1 VIPAQGRYLAEH
13 IAGAQYLEL
22 TDGGHWPW
30 TAPDADR
37 FLDKLEEFLTGAP
50 QVPGRDRALATVAF
64 TGIVDSTAMAAT
76 MGDRRW
82 RELLEVHDSVA
93 HREVEAARGRTVK
106 STGDG
111 VLATFDGPARAIRC
125 VGAIARGVATLGL
138 HVRAGLHTGE
148 IELLVQGDIDKTVGG
163 RIGIN
168 AHLLQARDDV
178 GIVVTLDL
186 GVQDGT
192 WVDDCDSHGR
202 ILRSH
207 RGCPA
212 SASTVS
218 VLEQD
223 GRRVRERPS
232 ELGEWRLR
240 QRPCPKQE
248 GTFSMASVHTL
259 DQLDSCFDDSHG
271 VASAGLLLPAT
282 LAERLGIE
290 AAVNEL
296 VDLGDRPG
304 AHRPGRK
311 VLTLL
316 HALVIG
322 GDCIDD
328 ADVLRTGFTAA
339 VLGHRVMALP
349 RWGPSC
355 AASPSATSASS
366 TAWPRPSWAGRRQP
380 APDPAMGP

>member
-1 VIPAQGRYLAEH
+1 
-13 IAGAQYLEL
+13 
-22 TDGGHWPW
+22 
-30 TAPDADR
+30 
-37 FLDKLEEFLTGAP
+37 
-50 QVPGRDRALATVAF
+50 
-64 TGIVDSTAMAAT
+64 
-76 MGDRRW
+76 
-82 RELLEVHDSVA
+82 
-93 HREVEAARGRTVK
+93 
-106 STGDG
+106 
-111 VLATFDGPARAIRC
+111 
-125 VGAIARGVATLGL
+125 
-138 HVRAGLHTGE
+138 
-148 IELLVQGDIDKTVGG
+148 
-163 RIGIN
+163 
-168 AHLLQARDDV
+168 
-178 GIVVTLDL
+178 
-186 GVQDGT
+186 
-192 WVDDCDSHGR
+192 
-202 ILRSH
+202 
-207 RGCPA
+207 
-212 SASTVS
+212 
-218 VLEQD
+218 
-223 GRRVRERPS
+223 
-232 ELGEWRLR
+232 
-240 QRPCPKQE
+240 
-248 GTFSMASVHTL
+248 MASVHTL

-355 AASPSATSASS
+355 AASPSPTSASS
-366 TAWPRPSWAGRRQP
+366 TAWPRPSGAGRRQP